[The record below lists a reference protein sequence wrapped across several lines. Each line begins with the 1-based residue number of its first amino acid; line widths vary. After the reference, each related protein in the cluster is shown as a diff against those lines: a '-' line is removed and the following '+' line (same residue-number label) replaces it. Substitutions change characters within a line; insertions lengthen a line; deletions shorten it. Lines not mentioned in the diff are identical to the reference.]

1 MSTNLSPVRIVV
13 RAARREDADVIAR
26 VVAMA
31 IGDEQALRAYCGD
44 DYLAVLTEVA
54 RREATQYSWQYAFVA
69 EVAGEVA
76 GAIVGYDG
84 ARLGELREGTFAVL
98 RECVGRVPQIADET
112 EAGEYYLDSVG
123 VLPKFRGHGVGG
135 ALIAAF
141 CENAY
146 AEG

>member
-1 MSTNLSPVRIVV
+1 MATNLSPVRIVV

-84 ARLGELREGTFAVL
+84 ARYIFERAHWTA
-98 RECVGRVPQIADET
+98 
-112 EAGEYYLDSVG
+112 
-123 VLPKFRGHGVGG
+123 
-135 ALIAAF
+135 
-141 CENAY
+141 
-146 AEG
+146 